1 METFNEYFIQ
11 EIFKITSLFD
21 NDVDDNL
28 INP

>member
-11 EIFKITSLFD
+11 EIFNITSLFD